1 MSNANSTTM
10 NVEDVLATTIRTLTE
25 RYPLTMP
32 LLSAQGLDLCCG
44 GGHRLQE
51 ALELHR
57 IDSDTFLPALIS
69 VISASE
75 GVS

>member
-1 MSNANSTTM
+1 MSHASSATVNGD
-10 NVEDVLATTIRTLTE
+10 ELLAATIRTLTE
-25 RYPLTMP
+25 RYPSTMP

-44 GGHRLQE
+44 GGHVLRE
-51 ALELHR
+51 ALELHE

-75 GVS
+75 GGS